1 MLLKVPYDRCKNM
14 NRLTVSKLIVFAGFL
29 VGLFGA
35 DPPSSLPTVATY
47 YVATTGSDGNP
58 GTINAP
64 WRTIQHAVDIVNAG
78 DTVYIRAGTY
88 NERVQAKYGNGG
100 GSNHSDITYRSYPG
114 ETVILDG
121 TGIAISYGEGLFHIW
136 SSNFIQVSG
145 LRVQNSNGAGIYVGS
160 ADNVV
165 VVNNHTYNTVKSGIG
180 IWDSNQ
186 IIVNG
191 NDIELACNPHPGYGQ
206 SEEFISIAGSSNV
219 EVMNNRAHDGPQG
232 LPVERAGGEGINV
245 KDGSSF
251 VKIHNN
257 TVYNLDKL
265 GFGLDAWTSG
275 VHDVEYFSNIAHNVY
290 YGFIISSEQGGPVA
304 NVKVYNNIAYSNTRA
319 GFSIPWWGGTQDG
332 LKTNIQFINN
342 TSFDNGSGFTIT
354 SPQNENVVF
363 RNNILSQN
371 DINISIITDAVSQT
385 TIDHNLFYGD
395 GDVMGTNV
403 VLGDPKFRNAGI
415 GDFYL
420 LSDSPAV
427 DAGSPSGAPGN
438 DFVGRKRPQA
448 AGFDIGAYEYQA
460 PLVLN
465 CQSISCFFLP
475 LVRKN

>member
-1 MLLKVPYDRCKNM
+1 MK
-14 NRLTVSKLIVFAGFL
+14 RLTFSKLIAIAGIL
-29 VGLFGA
+29 TVLFGGN
-35 DPPSSLPTVATY
+35 PQSSLPTATTY
-47 YVATTGSDGNP
+47 YVATTGSDGYP

-64 WRTIQHAVDIVNAG
+64 WRTIQHAVDTVSAG

-88 NERVQAKYGNGG
+88 NERVQATYGNGG
-100 GSNHSDITYRSYPG
+100 GINNGYITYRNYPG

-121 TGIAISYGEGLFHIW
+121 TGIAISYGGGLFHIW

-160 ADNVV
+160 ADNVMV
-165 VVNNHTYNTVKSGIG
+165 ENNRTYNTVKSGVG
-180 IWDSNQ
+180 IWDSSH

-191 NDIELACNPHPGYGQ
+191 NDVELACNPHDGYPQ
-206 SEEFISIAGSSNV
+206 SEEFISIANSSNV

-245 KDGSSF
+245 KDGSAY

-290 YGFIISSEQGGPVA
+290 YGFIVSSEQGGSVA
-304 NVKVYNNIAYSNTRA
+304 NVKVYNNIAYHNTRA
-319 GFSIPWWGGTQDG
+319 GFSIPWWSGTQDG
-332 LKTNIQFINN
+332 MKTNIQFVNN
-342 TSFDNGSGFTIT
+342 TSYANGSGFTIT

-371 DINISIITDAVSQT
+371 DTNISIISGAISQT
-385 TIDHNLFYGD
+385 TIDHNLFNGD
-395 GDVMGTNV
+395 GSAMGTDV
-403 VLGDPKFRNAGI
+403 VVGDPKFRNADG

-420 LSDSPAV
+420 LSDSSAI

-438 DFVGRKRPQA
+438 DFVGRMRPQST
-448 AGFDIGAYEYQA
+448 GYDIGAYEYQA

-465 CQSISCFFLP
+465 CQISSCYFLP
-475 LVRKN
+475 LVSKK